1 MSSFRQPFST
11 NIAKMLMSKITERKD
26 FFISLKGLGYE
37 YTKRPH
43 KMKKGC
49 VSSRTNFVPHE
60 YLKRKHLEKT
70 RQFLFGR
77 D

>member
-1 MSSFRQPFST
+1 
-11 NIAKMLMSKITERKD
+11 MSKRTERKD

-49 VSSRTNFVPHE
+49 VSSQTNFAPNE
-60 YLKRKHLEKT
+60 YS
-70 RQFLFGR
+70 
-77 D
+77 